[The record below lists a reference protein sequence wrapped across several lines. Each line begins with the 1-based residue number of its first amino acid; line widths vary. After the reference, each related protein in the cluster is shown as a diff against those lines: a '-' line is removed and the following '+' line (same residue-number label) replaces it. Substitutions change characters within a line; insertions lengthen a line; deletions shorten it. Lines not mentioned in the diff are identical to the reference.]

1 MKIMSTPYH
10 DFLFLNQTF
19 DPQTHLFAKYYLET
33 DGDFLTVAGGI
44 AAESSIGT
52 WTKLSTQKAET
63 FQKYCAK
70 VYFADPKKGI
80 IQIAYPID
88 LFEPG
93 NLPQLLSSIAGN
105 IYGLKEV
112 KKLKLLNLEF
122 PEIYVRSF
130 PGPQIGL
137 KGIKE
142 ITGVADR
149 PLIGTIIKPKEG
161 LSSQEHTEVAME
173 TYRGGVD
180 LVKDDENLTSPAFN
194 LFSDRVNY
202 LTDSMKEA
210 GFLGKDNPLTGG
222 EKIYAFNIT
231 ASSEIM
237 KERAE
242 LVKQKGGNCIMV
254 DILTCGFSGVQFI
267 RNQNY
272 GLIIHGHRAMHA
284 ALTRDPHHGLTMLV
298 IAKLARLA
306 GIDSLHTGTIV
317 GKMEGGAKEILE
329 INKFLTSEWYDLKKV
344 LPVAS
349 GGLSPLDVPE
359 LYKYF
364 GNDILLN
371 FGGGIHGHPEGSK
384 IGAQAVKQAVE
395 GVTRGQSLEDYSQ
408 THDALK
414 IALEHWRKK
423 V

>member
-1 MKIMSTPYH
+1 MSPYH

-19 DPQTHLFAKYYLET
+19 NPENHLFAKYYFET
-33 DGDFLTVAGGI
+33 DSDFLTVAGGI

-52 WTKLSTQKAET
+52 WTQLTTQKKDT

-93 NLPQLLSSIAGN
+93 NLPQLLSSVAGN
-105 IYGLKEV
+105 IYGLKEI
-112 KKLKLLNLEF
+112 KKLKLLNLKF
-122 PEIYVRSF
+122 PESYVKSF
-130 PGPQIGL
+130 LGPQIGL
-137 KGIKE
+137 DGIRK
-142 ITGVADR
+142 ITGVYNR

-161 LSSQEHTEVAME
+161 LNSREHTEVAME

-180 LVKDDENLTSPAFN
+180 FDKDDENLTSPPFN

-202 LTDSMKEA
+202 LTDSMKRE
-210 GFLGKDNPLTGG
+210 GFLGKEK

-231 ASSEIM
+231 ASSEVM

-242 LVKQKGGNCIMV
+242 LVKEKGGNCIMI
-254 DILTCGFSGVQFI
+254 DILTCGFAGVQYI

-272 GLIIHGHRAMHA
+272 GMIIHGHRAMHA

-298 IAKLARLA
+298 IAKLSRLS

-317 GKMEGGAKEILE
+317 GKMEGEEKEILE
-329 INKFLTSEWYDLKKV
+329 INKFLTSDWYGLKKV

-371 FGGGIHGHPEGSK
+371 FGGGIHGHPNGSK
-384 IGAQAVKQAVE
+384 TGAQAVKQAVE
-395 GVTRGQSLEDYSQ
+395 AVINNQTLEQFSQSHE
-408 THDALK
+408 ALK
-414 IALEHWRKK
+414 TALKHWR
-423 V
+423 

>member
-1 MKIMSTPYH
+1 MSSPYQ
-10 DFLFLNQTF
+10 DFLFLNQEF
-19 DPQTHLFAKYYLET
+19 SPKNHLFAKYYLET
-33 DGDFLTVAGGI
+33 DDDFLTIAGGI
-44 AAESSIGT
+44 AAESSVGT
-52 WTKLSTQKAET
+52 WTKLSTQKADT

-70 VYFADPKKGI
+70 VYFASPKKGI

-122 PEIYVRSF
+122 PESYVKSF

-137 KGIKE
+137 EGIRK
-142 ITGVADR
+142 IAGVYDR

-161 LSSQEHTEVAME
+161 LNSQEHTEVAME

-180 LVKDDENLTSPAFN
+180 FVKDDENLTSPPFN
-194 LFSDRVNY
+194 LFSDRVNL
-202 LTDSMKEA
+202 LTDNMKQT
-210 GFLGKDNPLTGG
+210 GFLGKDKQ
-222 EKIYAFNIT
+222 KIYAFNIT
-231 ASSEIM
+231 ASSEVM
-237 KERAE
+237 KVRAE

-254 DILTCGFSGVQFI
+254 DILTCGFSGVQYI
-267 RNQNY
+267 RNQNF
-272 GLIIHGHRAMHA
+272 GMIIHGHRALHA
-284 ALTRDPHHGLTMLV
+284 ALTRDPHRGLTMLV
-298 IAKLARLA
+298 IAKIARLA

-317 GKMEGGAKEILE
+317 GKMEGGEEEVLE
-329 INKFLTSEWYDLKKV
+329 INKFLTSDWYGLKKV

-364 GNDILLN
+364 SNDILLN
-371 FGGGIHGHPEGSK
+371 FGGGIHGHPEGSFK
-384 IGAQAVKQAVE
+384 GARAVYQAVE
-395 GVTRGQSLEDYSQ
+395 GTVKGLGLEEFSKS
-408 THDALK
+408 HEELKSALN
-414 IALEHWRKK
+414 HWQ
-423 V
+423 